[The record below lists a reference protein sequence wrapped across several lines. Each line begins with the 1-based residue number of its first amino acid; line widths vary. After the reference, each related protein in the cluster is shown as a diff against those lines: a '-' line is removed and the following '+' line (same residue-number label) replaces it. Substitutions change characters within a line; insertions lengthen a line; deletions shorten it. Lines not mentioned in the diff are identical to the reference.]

1 MPAHGTRL
9 AWISP
14 FTKRVV
20 NPLSRRFAG
29 RLPGFGLVTH
39 VGRRSGTA
47 YRTPLNVF
55 QRADQYV
62 FALTYGPDVDWVRNV
77 MAAGGCTMRTR
88 GRTVRLVDPQLVN
101 DPSGHLVPLP
111 VRTFLGYMRVTD
123 YLVTRVATGTAAVV
137 GGEGLEP
144 PTSSV

>member
-1 MPAHGTRL
+1 MTARGTRL

-20 NPLSRRFAG
+20 NPLTRRFAD
-29 RLPGFGLVTH
+29 RLPWFGLVTH
-39 VGRRSGTA
+39 VGRRSATA
-47 YRTPLNVF
+47 YHTPLNVF
-55 QRADQYV
+55 RHGDGYV

-77 MAAGGCTMRTR
+77 LAAGGCTMRTR
-88 GRTVRLVDPQLVN
+88 GRTVRLVDPQLVH
-101 DPSGHLVPLP
+101 DPTGRLMPQP
-111 VRTFLGYMRVTD
+111 VRTFLGLLRVTD
-123 YLVTRVATGTAAVV
+123 YLVMSVATGTVAVV

>member
-1 MPAHGTRL
+1 MTAHGTRL

-20 NPLSRRFAG
+20 NPLTRQFAG
-29 RLPGFGLVTH
+29 RVPGFALVTH
-39 VGRRSGTA
+39 IGRRSGSA
-47 YRTPLNVF
+47 YQTPLNVF
-55 QRADQYV
+55 RRGDTYV

-77 MAAGGCTMRTR
+77 LAADGCTIRTR
-88 GRTVRLVDPQLVN
+88 GREVRLVEPRLVH
-101 DPSGHLVPLP
+101 DPSGRLVPQP
-111 VRTFLGYMRVTD
+111 VRTFLGLMRVAD
-123 YLVTRVATGTAAVV
+123 YLVVRVAEDTKVV

>member
-1 MPAHGTRL
+1 MSAHGTRL

-20 NPLSRRFAG
+20 NPLTRRFAG
-29 RLPGFGLVTH
+29 RLAWFGIVTH
-39 VGRRSGTA
+39 VGRRSGRV
-47 YRTPLNVF
+47 YHTPLNVF
-55 QRADQYV
+55 RHGDGYV

-77 MAAGGCTMRTR
+77 RAAGGCTMRSG
-88 GRTVRLVDPQLVN
+88 GRTVRLTDPQLVH
-101 DPSGHLVPLP
+101 DPSGHLVPQP
-111 VRTFLGYMRVTD
+111 VRAFLRVLGVTD
-123 YLVTRVATGTAAVV
+123 YLVAREAAAALKMV

>member
-20 NPLSRRFAG
+20 NPLTCRFAG
-29 RLPGFGLVTH
+29 RLPGFGLVAH
-39 VGRRSGTA
+39 VGRRSGRT

-55 QRADQYV
+55 KRADGYV
-62 FALTYGPDVDWVRNV
+62 FALTYGPDVDWVRNIL
-77 MAAGGCTMRTR
+77 AAGGCTMRTR
-88 GRTVRLVDPQLVN
+88 GRTVRLLDPQVVH
-101 DPSGHLVPLP
+101 DSSGHLVPQP
-111 VRTFLGYMRVTD
+111 VRAFMGLLRVTD
-123 YLVTRVATGTAAVV
+123 YLVVRDASDTIKVV

>member
-1 MPAHGTRL
+1 MTAHGTRL

-20 NPLSRRFAG
+20 NPVSRRVAG
-29 RLPGFGLVTH
+29 RLPGFAIVNH
-39 VGRRSGTA
+39 IGRRSGTT
-47 YRTPLNVF
+47 YHTPLNVF
-55 QRADQYV
+55 RRGDGYV

-88 GRTVRLVDPQLVN
+88 GRTVRLADPQLVH

-111 VRTFLGYMRVTD
+111 VRAFLRFMRVTD
-123 YLVTRVATGTAAVV
+123 YLVVGVA
-137 GGEGLEP
+137 
-144 PTSSV
+144 S